1 MDFGALPPEIN
12 SGLMYAGPGSAP
24 MLAAAT
30 AWEGLAAELR
40 TAATGYGEAVAEL
53 ADAGWQGPSAT
64 AMATAAA
71 PYVEWMHSTAA
82 QAEQAGMQ
90 ATAAAAAHEA
100 AFAATVPPA
109 MIAANRSLLASLA
122 ASNVM
127 GVNTPAI
134 MTTEAHYAEM
144 WAQDAA
150 AMYAYAG
157 SSAAAS
163 ALSPLAI
170 APVTTNVAGLV
181 GSAVTGL
188 QGAVQN
194 VAAQAVGTVA
204 ALPSALNSSASTLFG
219 SLQSGLSNFAG
230 LLGLPLSQGAGMATS
245 GTATSGMGGT
255 PAPGVVTP
263 TRTPMEVPRPATP
276 APAPRTLPAT
286 PVRPEMHP
294 RIIPPVEPR
303 QAPVT
308 AAMGQSTQVG
318 GLSTPRSWG
327 ATDVPGPAVADPSAA
342 TPAAG
347 APMVARGIPA
357 GQVLGMETRGYGAPE
372 LPRMTVLPRG
382 VAG

>member
-12 SGLMYAGPGSAP
+12 SGLMYAGPGSGP

-71 PYVEWMHSTAA
+71 PYVDWMHSTAA

-90 ATAAAAAHEA
+90 ASAAAAAHEA

-109 MIAANRSLLASLA
+109 VIAANRSLLASLA

-127 GVNTPAI
+127 GINTPAI

-163 ALSPLAI
+163 ALSPMAI
-170 APVTTNVAGLV
+170 APVTTNAAGLV
-181 GSAVTGL
+181 GSAVAGL

-194 VAAQAVGTVA
+194 AAAQAVSAVS

-219 SLQSGLSNFAG
+219 SVQSGLSNFAG
-230 LLGLPLSQGAGMATS
+230 LLGMPLSQGAGMATS
-245 GTATSGMGGT
+245 GMGGT
-255 PAPGVVTP
+255 QAPGVVTP
-263 TRTPMEVPRPATP
+263 MRAPMETPRPATP

-294 RIIPPVEPR
+294 RTIPAVEPR
-303 QAPVT
+303 QAPVR
-308 AAMGQSTQVG
+308 AGMGQATPVG
-318 GLSTPRSWG
+318 GLSAPSSWG
-327 ATDVPGPAVADPSAA
+327 TAATAGPAAADSGALSSAA
-342 TPAAG
+342 APAA
-347 APMVARGIPA
+347 ASTMARGIPA
-357 GQVLGMETRGYGAPE
+357 GQVSGMEVRAYSAPE
-372 LPRMTVLPRG
+372 LPRMTVLQRS